1 MSEIIYTIVL
11 SLLSSF
17 CYDGIKTII
26 LNQKENKKEI
36 PSHRKYTKKYIRAVK
51 KEFYVSLPLGI
62 VFLYF
67 YNGNNSFLD
76 TFRLVMSG
84 LMFFICIMSFAC
96 AIEIINNTSNNDSNN
111 D

>member
-1 MSEIIYTIVL
+1 MFEIITTIVL

-17 CYDGIKTII
+17 CYDGIKAMI
-26 LNQKENKKEI
+26 LNQKENKNEI
-36 PSHRKYTKKYIRAVK
+36 PSQKKYTKKYIRAVK
-51 KEFYVSLPLGI
+51 REFYVSLPLGI

-84 LMFFICIMSFAC
+84 LMFFFCIMAFAC
-96 AIEIINNTSNNDSNN
+96 AIEIINNTSDNDSDN